1 VLCTDEARCALTV
14 SDDLAAEAEKLLA
27 VVADEFVAERQRL
40 ARELREAGR
49 SDEAATVARLRKPPP
64 VVLAVNRAV
73 RARPKAA
80 RRASD
85 AALRVKKTQ
94 VDGEPDAYRR
104 ALDELDGSLDLLAQV
119 AVAHV
124 APRGK
129 GASDAMRRRI
139 HDLLRSAVA
148 DDGAREALR
157 RGVLVEEQEASG
169 FSPFAGM
176 SPQPGRRGGGTAA
189 PSQAKQ
195 RDAKR
200 REREQALRDEL
211 TRAEQELHEAEQS
224 VRQAERDRVRA
235 EQAVASLRAKLERLA

>member
-1 VLCTDEARCALTV
+1 V
-14 SDDLAAEAEKLLA
+14 EAEKLLA
-27 VVADEFVAERQRL
+27 VAPDKFVADRQRL
-40 ARELREAGR
+40 VRELRDAGR
-49 SDEAATVARLRKPPP
+49 SNEAVTVARLRKPPP
-64 VVLAVNRAV
+64 VVLAVNRAA

-80 RRASD
+80 RAAAD

-94 VDGEPDAYRR
+94 VGGEPDVYRR
-104 ALDELDGSLDLLAQV
+104 ALDELDECLDLLAEV

-129 GASDAMRRRI
+129 SPSDAMRRRI
-139 HDLLRSAVA
+139 HELLRGAVA

-176 SPQPGRRGGGTAA
+176 FPKPGRRGGGTAG
-189 PSQAKQ
+189 PSQDKQ

-200 REREQALRDEL
+200 RKREQALRDEL
-211 TRAEQELHEAEQS
+211 ARAEQGLHKAEQS
-224 VRQAERDRVRA
+224 MRQAERERARA
-235 EQAVASLRAKLERLA
+235 ERAVASVRAKLERLA